1 MKKKNI
7 IYWVVTGIVA
17 AYMVFSALPDALL
30 QDKAVEFMQGLGYP
44 DYFTRFIGI
53 AKLLGVAGILLPLPL
68 RLKDWAN
75 AGLVFDLV
83 GALYSVTFIH
93 GFAISTV
100 IFIGLPILL
109 LIYSNIL
116 MHKRAL
122 AIAAKEL

>member
-68 RLKDWAN
+68 RLKDWAY

-83 GALYSVTFIH
+83 GALYSVTYIH
-93 GFAISTV
+93 GFDISTV
-100 IFIGLPILL
+100 IFIGGPIAL
-109 LIYSNIL
+109 LIYSNVL
-116 MHKRAL
+116 MHKRATL
-122 AIAAKEL
+122 RAS